1 MDAVIASPR
10 TLLSLERFRALV
22 GIQPAAYWGA
32 AGSAYFPEVNASGD
46 IFYQFYWQSENN
58 VSREEIASAIK
69 EAEDDIT
76 RVLGYSPAPVWTE
89 EVANYPHH
97 YRRDVYEWNVGNKS
111 VQLGQGKFIQGGQ
124 RASTLL
130 AAGVTVTRTDTDS
143 DGFKET
149 ATITTPTTLTDAC
162 EIKCYFAGES
172 GNPDWEV
179 RTPRSVTIS
188 GGNVTF
194 KFWSWQLLDPE
205 LQQQLKVL
213 GQIEPIN
220 VEADASY
227 VTTVDVYR
235 EYNDFTE
242 TSAQF
247 LWKYAGGLPGFCCTT
262 CGGSGCIA
270 CELVSQDGCIHV
282 ADADGVFVVPVPAS
296 YSDDDAQW
304 QYSTTLTVCRNPD
317 LVKLWYY
324 AGDLSQEF
332 LAGRTCEPLSNFW
345 AETIAWL
352 AVARVNRPFCTAN
365 NSQTLLNSL
374 QRDMSFT
381 GSRQEGSFV
390 VSQADLDNPFGQRA
404 GEIKAW
410 KRVSRLTS
418 SLMMGAAV

>member
-1 MDAVIASPR
+1 MDAVIALPK
-10 TLLSLERFRALV
+10 TLLSLEAFRSLIGV
-22 GIQPAAYWGA
+22 NPAFYWGA
-32 AGSAYFPEVNASGD
+32 SGESYFPEVNDSGD

-58 VSREEIASAIK
+58 VSREEIANAIK

-89 EVANYPHH
+89 EVANYPRQHGA
-97 YRRDVYEWNVGNKS
+97 YEFGGKS
-111 VQLGQGKFIQGGQ
+111 VQLSQGKFIQGGQ
-124 RASTLL
+124 RASTLIT
-130 AAGVTVTRTDTDS
+130 AGATVTRTDTDS
-143 DGFKET
+143 DGYKET
-149 ATITTPTTLTDAC
+149 VTITTPTTLTDQC

-194 KFWSWQLLDPE
+194 KFWSWQLLGPE
-205 LQQQLKVL
+205 LQQRLTVL
-213 GQIEPIN
+213 GQSAPLDI
-220 VEADASY
+220 EADASY

-235 EYNDFTE
+235 EYNDFTA

-247 LWKYAGGLPGFCCTT
+247 LWKYGGGLPGFCCTT
-262 CGGSGCIA
+262 CGGSGCVA
-270 CELVSQDGCIHV
+270 CELVAQDGCIHV
-282 ADADGVFVVPVPAS
+282 ADADGVFVVPVPGS
-296 YSDDDAQW
+296 YSADSAGW

-324 AGDLSQEF
+324 AGDQSQEF
-332 LAGRTCEPLSNFW
+332 LAGRTCEPLSHFW

-365 NSQTLLNSL
+365 NSMTLVTSL

-390 VSQADLDNPFGQRA
+390 VSQADLDNPFGVRM
-404 GEIKAW
+404 GEVKSW

-418 SLMMGAAV
+418 SLLMGGAV

>member
-1 MDAVIASPR
+1 MDAVTALPR
-10 TLLSLERFRALV
+10 TLLSLEKFRTLISV
-22 GIQPAAYWGA
+22 NPAFYWGA
-32 AGSAYFPEVNASGD
+32 SGETKFPEVNDSGD
-46 IFYQFYWQSENN
+46 IFYQFFWQSENN
-58 VSREEIASAIK
+58 VSREEIANAIK

-76 RVLGYSPAPVWTE
+76 RVLGYSPAPVWIE

-97 YRRDVYEWNVGNKS
+97 YRRNVYEWNIGKS
-111 VQLGQGKFIQGGQ
+111 VQLSQGKFIQGGQ
-124 RASTLL
+124 RASTLIT
-130 AAGVTVTRTDTDS
+130 AGVTVTRTDTDD
-143 DGFKET
+143 DGYKET

-162 EIKCYFAGES
+162 ELKCYFAGES

-179 RTPRSVTIS
+179 RSPRSVTIS
-188 GGNVTF
+188 GGNATF

-205 LQQQLKVL
+205 LQQQFKVL
-213 GQIEPIN
+213 GQIAPIDI
-220 VEADASY
+220 EAEASY

-242 TSAQF
+242 VSSQF
-247 LWKYAGGLPGFCCTT
+247 LWKYAGGLPGFCCTA
-262 CGGSGCIA
+262 CAGSGCVA
-270 CELVSQDGCIHV
+270 CELVAQDGCIHV

-296 YSDDDAQW
+296 YDDDEAQW

-317 LVKLWYY
+317 LVKLWYK
-324 AGDLSQEF
+324 AGDQSQEF
-332 LAGRTCEPLSNFW
+332 LAGRTCEPLSHFW

-374 QRDMSFT
+374 QRDLSFT
-381 GSRQEGSFV
+381 GSREQGSYRI
-390 VSQADLDNPFGQRA
+390 SESDLDNPFGSKF